1 MKQITEI
8 EKSQFNNEVY
18 EDIWVTLELDK
29 NDYEWVENDYGRYD
43 TLIIE
48 NVYDFSNIAIGDEIE
63 VEFKDIPFA
72 PATQRRV
79 CVEVVK
85 IIDNKIICK

>member
-1 MKQITEI
+1 MKTKIEI
-8 EKSQFNNEVY
+8 EKSQFDNEVY
-18 EDIWVTLELDK
+18 EDRWITLELDK

-43 TLIIE
+43 TLIIN
-48 NVYDFSNIAIGDEIE
+48 NVYDFSTITIGDEIK

-72 PATQRRV
+72 PATHRRV
-79 CVEVVK
+79 YMEVVK

>member
-1 MKQITEI
+1 MTKITEI
-8 EKSQFNNEVY
+8 EKSQFKNEVY

-48 NVYDFSNIAIGDEIE
+48 NVYDFSNITIGDEIK

-72 PATQRRV
+72 PVTQRRV
-79 CVEVVK
+79 YMKVVK

>member
-1 MKQITEI
+1 MTKITKI

-48 NVYDFSNIAIGDEIE
+48 NVYDFSNITIGDEIK
-63 VEFKDIPFA
+63 VEFKDMPFA

-79 CVEVVK
+79 YMKVVK

>member
-29 NDYEWVENDYGRYD
+29 NDYAKQKCKN
-43 TLIIE
+43 
-48 NVYDFSNIAIGDEIE
+48 NVM
-63 VEFKDIPFA
+63 
-72 PATQRRV
+72 
-79 CVEVVK
+79 
-85 IIDNKIICK
+85 NKNKCFFQIK